1 MIDTK
6 LYKGICQR
14 GAWPIAAFLC
24 FPLYLSTC
32 SLFLPSNSQFDFEL
46 VSTLAVLFTVYL
58 ST

>member
-14 GAWPIAAFLC
+14 GAWLIAAFLC

-32 SLFLPSNSQFDFEL
+32 SLFLPSNSQYDFEL
-46 VSTLAVLFTVYL
+46 VGTLAV
-58 ST
+58 

>member
-32 SLFLPSNSQFDFEL
+32 SLFLPSNSQYDFEL
-46 VSTLAVLFTVYL
+46 VGTLAV
-58 ST
+58 